1 MTIADARMEMRRR
14 DQQLSPQE
22 RELLSRGYALFEFF
36 REQLEEEHR
45 QMRQARSIRGAKE
58 NG

>member
-36 REQLEEEHR
+36 REQLEEE
-45 QMRQARSIRGAKE
+45 QRG
-58 NG
+58 G